1 MARLSK
7 FDLDSA
13 PPDVKPVFEGMLA
26 KRGDD
31 SKVSEK
37 EAAAIRWAEQV
48 TVQSL
53 RIPDAEFE
61 KLKSF
66 YTEGEIVELTAAVGL
81 FNYFNRFNNAL
92 HMEVTV

>member
-1 MARLSK
+1 MA
-7 FDLDSA
+7 A
-13 PPDVKPVFEGMLA
+13 A

-31 SKVSEK
+31 SKFSEK

-53 RIPDAEFE
+53 RIPEEEFQR
-61 KLKSF
+61 LRAF
-66 YTEGEIVELTAAVGL
+66 YTEGEIVELTAAIGL

-92 HMEVTV
+92 HMEITV